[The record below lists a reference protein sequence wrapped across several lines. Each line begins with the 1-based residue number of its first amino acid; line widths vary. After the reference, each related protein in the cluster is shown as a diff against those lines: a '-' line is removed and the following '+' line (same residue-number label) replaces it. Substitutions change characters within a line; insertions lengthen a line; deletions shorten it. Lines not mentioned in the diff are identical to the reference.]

1 MPLTAVVLVLVA
13 AVVHGSWNLLL
24 KREGG
29 RSDVVLGALVVG
41 VVLTAPL
48 LAFYPLRSVSLEGWL
63 LILLAALLETG
74 YMLALSAAYAIGDLS
89 LVYPIARG
97 TAPIVVA
104 PLAILLLGE
113 RPSLQGL
120 AGVGLVVLGIFGSH
134 ASSLLDRGP
143 RMAPDTPNAQRTPG
157 DPASASNA
165 RRAVGLAFLTGLT
178 TAGYSLVNKV
188 GVGLVPVPVYGVS
201 VFALNVVFFA
211 IVLRRRGPL
220 LRVGEPIRWRPMLVI
235 GAGMM
240 TSYILVLFAMSM
252 APVTY
257 VVAAREVSIVVGAAL
272 GAFALRER
280 HPVARIT
287 GAAIIFAG
295 LVVLALA

>member
-29 RSDVVLGALVVG
+29 RSDVMLGALVVG
-41 VVLTAPL
+41 VALTAPM
-48 LAFYPLRSVSLEGWL
+48 LAFYPLRSIPLEGWL

-89 LVYPIARG
+89 LVYPVARG

-120 AGVGLVVLGIFGSH
+120 AGVALVVIGIFGSH
-134 ASSLLDRGP
+134 AASLRALLS
-143 RMAPDTPNAQRTPG
+143 PG
-157 DPASASNA
+157 DT
-165 RRAVGLAFLTGLT
+165 RRALGFAFLTGLS

-188 GVGLVPVPVYGVS
+188 GVGVVPVPVYGVS

-211 IVLRRRGPL
+211 LVLRRRGPL
-220 LRVGEPIRWRPMLVI
+220 LRVGEPIRWKPMLVI
-235 GAGMM
+235 GAGMI

>member
-1 MPLTAVVLVLVA
+1 
-13 AVVHGSWNLLL
+13 
-24 KREGG
+24 
-29 RSDVVLGALVVG
+29 
-41 VVLTAPL
+41 
-48 LAFYPLRSVSLEGWL
+48 
-63 LILLAALLETG
+63 
-74 YMLALSAAYAIGDLS
+74 MLSLSAAYAIGDLS

-120 AGVGLVVLGIFGSH
+120 AGVGLVVLGIFGF
-134 ASSLLDRGP
+134 LLDRGP
-143 RMAPDTPNAQRTPG
+143 RMAPDTLDARRSPG
-157 DPASASNA
+157 DPAPASTA
-165 RRAVGLAFLTGLT
+165 REDRRRAVGFAFLTGLT
-178 TAGYSLVNKV
+178 TAAYSLVNKV
-188 GVGLVPVPVYGVS
+188 GVGLVPVPVYSVS
-201 VFALNVVFFA
+201 VFALNVVFFT

-220 LRVGEPIRWRPMLVI
+220 LRVGEPIRWKPMLVI

-287 GAAIIFAG
+287 GAAVIFAG